1 MNLKIY
7 TLNTAHHEQRK
18 KERCDNMTNEQ
29 SRKNTAQLKALF
41 LLTLEMSKDVDE
53 ALEMFLMALEL
64 EKFLA
69 TDDIIKVREI
79 VADNKKTTTAQSHK

>member
-1 MNLKIY
+1 
-7 TLNTAHHEQRK
+7 
-18 KERCDNMTNEQ
+18 MTNEQ

-41 LLTLEMSKDVDE
+41 LLTLEMSKDIDE

-69 TDDIIKVREI
+69 TDDIKKVREI
-79 VADNKKTTTAQSHK
+79 VADNKKTVSHQAK

>member
-1 MNLKIY
+1 MLHG
-7 TLNTAHHEQRK
+7 TPRAK
-18 KERCDNMTNEQ
+18 KNIERCDNMTNEQ

-41 LLTLEMSKDVDE
+41 LLTLEMSKDIDE

-69 TDDIIKVREI
+69 TDDIKKVREI
-79 VADNKKTTTAQSHK
+79 VADNKKTVSPISK